1 MSGRQDNQGRHEHR
15 GFARYGR
22 YLGGPDPLA
31 PPVDI
36 ADALA
41 DIGREV
47 MEGTSL
53 RRALQEYLRRGGRDR
68 GLDDLARQV
77 ARKRSELLRRHKL
90 DGTLSEI
97 RELLDRAVLAERK
110 QLARD
115 LDDDARFA
123 EMQLENLPSR
133 TSEAVNELRD
143 YQWRSPEA
151 RQAYQQIADL
161 MGREALD
168 QRFAGMKQA
177 LQNATEADRQA
188 VNEMLADLN
197 QLLEAHARGEDTDQ
211 QFADFMAKH
220 GEFFPENP
228 QTIDELLDA
237 LAQRAAAARRM
248 RNSLTPEQRAEL
260 DALTEQAF
268 GSPELSQALSRL
280 DNNLMNLRPDQ
291 DWWGEEGFEG
301 EQGLG
306 MGEATGV
313 MQQLSELDQLSEQ
326 LSQEYAGASLDDID
340 LDTLM
345 RQLGAEAGVD
355 AQRLRDLEKA
365 LRDSGYLERGSDD
378 VLRLSPRAMRQLGK
392 TLLKDVADRIAG
404 RGGQRDTRTA
414 GAAGERTGS
423 SRAWEFGDT
432 EPWDVTR
439 TVSNAVARTVAEGG
453 DPRAGVRLGLDDV
466 EVTETEART
475 RAAVALLV
483 DTSFSMVMEGRWL
496 PMKQTALALHQLIT
510 TRFRGDELTLIG
522 FGREAM
528 AMDIAELTAL
538 PGARSQGTNLH
549 HALMLANRFFRRNPT
564 AQPVLLI
571 VTDGEP
577 TAHLEPDGEAYFD
590 YPPAPHTI
598 AVTVQEL
605 DAAMRLGSQITFFRL
620 GGDPGLERFLDE
632 LARRVEG
639 RVVAPQL
646 DDLGAAV
653 VGSYL
658 SDRG

>member
-1 MSGRQDNQGRHEHR
+1 MTRTGSDGPERRRLDLSLCRGLPCGCGHPSSCPVTAIGIAPAYAGRMSGRQDNQGRHEHR

-197 QLLEAHARGEDTDQ
+197 QLLEAHARGGEDTDQ

-248 RNSLTPEQRAEL
+248 RNSLTPRTARGTGRA
-260 DALTEQAF
+260 D
-268 GSPELSQALSRL
+268 R
-280 DNNLMNLRPDQ
+280 
-291 DWWGEEGFEG
+291 
-301 EQGLG
+301 
-306 MGEATGV
+306 
-313 MQQLSELDQLSEQ
+313 
-326 LSQEYAGASLDDID
+326 AG
-340 LDTLM
+340 
-345 RQLGAEAGVD
+345 
-355 AQRLRDLEKA
+355 
-365 LRDSGYLERGSDD
+365 
-378 VLRLSPRAMRQLGK
+378 LRLPRTEPGAVPAGQQPDEPPPGPGL
-392 TLLKDVADRIAG
+392 VG
-404 RGGQRDTRTA
+404 RGG
-414 GAAGERTGS
+414 
-423 SRAWEFGDT
+423 
-432 EPWDVTR
+432 
-439 TVSNAVARTVAEGG
+439 
-453 DPRAGVRLGLDDV
+453 L
-466 EVTETEART
+466 
-475 RAAVALLV
+475 
-483 DTSFSMVMEGRWL
+483 
-496 PMKQTALALHQLIT
+496 
-510 TRFRGDELTLIG
+510 RG
-522 FGREAM
+522 
-528 AMDIAELTAL
+528 
-538 PGARSQGTNLH
+538 
-549 HALMLANRFFRRNPT
+549 
-564 AQPVLLI
+564 
-571 VTDGEP
+571 
-577 TAHLEPDGEAYFD
+577 
-590 YPPAPHTI
+590 
-598 AVTVQEL
+598 
-605 DAAMRLGSQITFFRL
+605 
-620 GGDPGLERFLDE
+620 
-632 LARRVEG
+632 
-639 RVVAPQL
+639 
-646 DDLGAAV
+646 
-653 VGSYL
+653 
-658 SDRG
+658 